1 VNTGLSKGGIPLARR
16 KKVKGKVG
24 DIFMISLKTNKHCF
38 GQIIIYSPEKYES
51 PLCILFDFVAEE
63 IPEIQSIIKKPILA
77 IANINDFAINDGRWL
92 IIGNAK
98 VAINN
103 LILPNCIEGLPLRVR
118 SYDGN
123 FIRYA
128 TEQDEKE
135 LKYKTD
141 NPPLAFEYLARHKYE
156 GGPWDGF
163 YDDILFVNNKH
174 RYVGSGELMQNDTS
188 YPEYMKQE
196 GEIQQFKEDSFCED
210 PDNIGNNYDEFTT
223 IRIRYALSSD
233 GFGTPEDLNRRHQIE
248 DLLDDCLMETNNG
261 ECDGGEIGNGEMI
274 IFCYVIDPEKAVET
288 IRKELEKHGYLEGAR
303 ISYEQ
308 E

>member
-1 VNTGLSKGGIPLARR
+1 
-16 KKVKGKVG
+16 
-24 DIFMISLKTNKHCF
+24 
-38 GQIIIYSPEKYES
+38 
-51 PLCILFDFVAEE
+51 
-63 IPEIQSIIKKPILA
+63 
-77 IANINDFAINDGRWL
+77 
-92 IIGNAK
+92 
-98 VAINN
+98 
-103 LILPNCIEGLPLRVR
+103 
-118 SYDGN
+118 
-123 FIRYA
+123 
-128 TEQDEKE
+128 
-135 LKYKTD
+135 
-141 NPPLAFEYLARHKYE
+141 LARHKYE
-156 GGPWDGF
+156 CGPWDGF

-174 RYVGSGELMQNDTS
+174 RYVGSEELMQNNTS
-188 YPEYMKQE
+188 SPEYMKQE
-196 GEIQQFKEDSFCED
+196 GETQQFDEDSFCED